1 MSEVAAFNEYYGHA
15 RGCTTCSAGKTDHLC
30 ADGRQLWKA
39 WRDAADA
46 DQVEQK
52 REEKKRARED
62 RGRTRSPAPPRKVVH
77 AGGRPRPPVEAVR

>member
-30 ADGRQLWKA
+30 ADGRQLHKA

-52 REEKKRARED
+52 RERQKRERED
-62 RGRTRSPAPPRKVVH
+62 RERQRPPAPRKVVR
-77 AGGRPRPPVEAVR
+77 AGGRPLPPLEVGK